1 MHVLKPKGSWMTGIG
16 EQAALRA
23 PELALHRKE
32 MSWYQ
37 KLNAVDKETGRMAL
51 FGKPFSGARA
61 IANIP
66 VAVASQLNELY
77 PEIYR
82 DRTGKSMLK
91 FLRTEE
97 GKAYKL

>member
-1 MHVLKPKGSWMTGIG
+1 MIVLKPKGSWMTGIS
-16 EQAALRA
+16 EKAAIYS
-23 PELALHRKE
+23 PELAQQRKE
-32 MSWYQ
+32 MAVYQ
-37 KLNAVDKETGRMAL
+37 KMNAFDQETGRMAL

-97 GKAYKL
+97 GKAYRL

>member
-1 MHVLKPKGSWMTGIG
+1 MEVLKPKGSRMNGMSEG
-16 EQAALRA
+16 AARYA
-23 PELALHRKE
+23 PEIALHREE
-32 MSWYQ
+32 MSYYQ
-37 KLNAVDKETGRMAL
+37 NLNAVDKETGRMAL

-66 VAVASQLNELY
+66 VAVASQLVELY